1 MEENLEKFKQRKN
14 ALSQVE
20 EQLEFL
26 RPSNEKDIK
35 YRLRQYNEFS
45 NEQIKNIEEVR
56 TWLKSLLTQE

>member
-20 EQLEFL
+20 EQLEVL

-45 NEQIKNIEEVR
+45 NKQIKNIEEVR